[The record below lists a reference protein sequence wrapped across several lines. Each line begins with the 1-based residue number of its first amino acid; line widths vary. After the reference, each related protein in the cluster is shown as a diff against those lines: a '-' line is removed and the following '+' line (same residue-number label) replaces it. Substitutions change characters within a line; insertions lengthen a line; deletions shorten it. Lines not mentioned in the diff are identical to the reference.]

1 MSETSYPP
9 DKVVAFLVAVDR
21 SDLDAM
27 RRFASE
33 EPNLF
38 RKIRAGNDW
47 VVCDA
52 AKRRSTP
59 EAVRSLIELGADVNE
74 RDSNGST
81 GLCWAVTYGRYDVA
95 KVLLECGAD
104 PNLDCPLFRLT
115 SNDVQD
121 RVAMAKLLLDH
132 GADIN
137 QPFIVEGMPA
147 RNALSGAIDAG
158 LQDLVEFLK
167 SRGARLPDA
176 PSPQKAKAP
185 RGEPG
190 DYSADITAHFRKYFG
205 KPDKRAIQEIVPTS
219 DYPVLVRYVPK
230 EKQDSAVLFTEGL
243 SRFEMPVP
251 KGSEQFRR
259 AELMVRLPE
268 TWPPPAEAIKK
279 QQWAWPIQRLRK
291 IAAYPVNNNTWLG
304 AMLTVL
310 TDEEPP
316 QPLAP
321 GVDFTSW
328 LLVSLPMKDT
338 VVRCKDGTTIQ
349 IYQLFPIYTEEY
361 RYALKHGADAL
372 MRLLM
377 KQGIQTHI
385 EVGRANVGLPSRRR
399 SGE

>member
-1 MSETSYPP
+1 MSQIDYPS
-9 DKVVAFLVAVDR
+9 DKVFAFRKALYH
-21 SDLDAM
+21 SDTDSM
-27 RRFASE
+27 RRFAAA
-33 EPNLF
+33 EPDLF
-38 RKIRAGNDW
+38 RKLRAGNDW

-115 SNDVQD
+115 SSDVQD

-132 GADIN
+132 GADVN
-137 QPFIVEGMPA
+137 YPFIVEGLPP
-147 RNALSGAIDAG
+147 RNALSAATDAR
-158 LQDLVEFLK
+158 LQDLVQFLK
-167 SRGARLPDA
+167 SRGGKLPHA
-176 PSPQKAKAP
+176 PSSQKSKAP

-259 AELMVRLPE
+259 AELMLRLPE
-268 TWPPPAEAIKK
+268 TWPAPAEAIKRP
-279 QQWAWPIQRLRK
+279 QWDWPIQWLRK

-328 LLVSLPMKDT
+328 LLVSLPTKDS
-338 VVRCKDGTTIQ
+338 VVCCQDGTTIQ

-385 EVGRANVGLPSRRR
+385 EVGRANVGLRSRRQSR
-399 SGE
+399 E

>member
-27 RRFASE
+27 RRFARE
-33 EPNLF
+33 EPDLF
-38 RKIRAGNDW
+38 RKIRAWNVW
-47 VVCDA
+47 VVHDA
-52 AKRRSTP
+52 AKGSTP
-59 EAVRSLIELGADVNE
+59 DTVRLLLELGADVNE
-74 RDSNGST
+74 QDSNGWT
-81 GLCWAVTYGRYDVA
+81 GLCWATTRDRYEVA

-104 PNLDCPLFRLT
+104 PHLHCALFHVADKRLK
-115 SNDVQD
+115 DPI
-121 RVAMAKLLLDH
+121 AMAKLLLDH
-132 GADIN
+132 GADVN
-137 QPFIVEGMPA
+137 QPFIVEDMPP

-167 SRGARLPDA
+167 SRGAKLPHA
-176 PSPQKAKAP
+176 PSPQKSKAP

-190 DYSADITAHFRKYFG
+190 NYFADITAHFRKYFG

-268 TWPPPAEAIKK
+268 AWPPPAEAIKK
-279 QQWAWPIQRLRK
+279 QQWAWPIQWLRK

-328 LLVSLPMKDT
+328 LLVSLPVKDT

-372 MRLLM
+372 MRRLM
-377 KQGIQTHI
+377 KQGIQTYI